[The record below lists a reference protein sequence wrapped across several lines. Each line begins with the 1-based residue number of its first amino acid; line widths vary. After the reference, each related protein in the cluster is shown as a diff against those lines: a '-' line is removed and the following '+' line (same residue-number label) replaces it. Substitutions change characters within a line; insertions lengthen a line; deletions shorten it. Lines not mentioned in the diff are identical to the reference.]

1 MEPKTFSLMTFVSGL
16 ELSESHSRELYD
28 YSRRLFAILKPQ
40 PGQDHSGDEETADPV
55 TRVFGKT
62 RSIQELKLEQ
72 VEPALFFGIEHLSE
86 E

>member
-1 MEPKTFSLMTFVSGL
+1 MELKAFSLMAALSGL

-28 YSRRLFAILKPQ
+28 YSRQLFASLKPQ
-40 PGQDHSGDEETADPV
+40 PGQDHSGDEEMADQV

-72 VEPALFFGIEHLSE
+72 VEPALFFGIGHLSE

>member
-1 MEPKTFSLMTFVSGL
+1 MTALSGL
-16 ELSESHSRELYD
+16 ELSESHSKELYD

-40 PGQDHSGDEETADPV
+40 PGQDHSGDEEMADQV

-72 VEPALFFGIEHLSE
+72 VAPALVFGIGHISE

>member
-1 MEPKTFSLMTFVSGL
+1 MELKTFSLMTALSGL

-28 YSRRLFAILKPQ
+28 YSRRLFTILKPQ
-40 PGQDHSGDEETADPV
+40 PGQDHSGDEKTADQV

-72 VEPALFFGIEHLSE
+72 VEPALFFGIGHLSE